1 MDIKAGLTRR
11 AGLMLL
17 VAGALAGGGLLADRA
32 AADPAPYPQKVV
44 TLVTHSS
51 PGGGSDVFLRE
62 LSKYLGKY
70 IGATFVIEN
79 VQGGSGAKA
88 IARVA
93 AAPADGSVFYATTPT
108 YIYTSLLSKPPKTY
122 MDLDPLANIFAD
134 SEIIFTRTDG
144 PFKTLQD
151 AIDKAKKE
159 RGKWG
164 AANPASLERQ
174 AAEQLKRAAG
184 VNAAIVTH
192 EGGGDMMLNVL
203 NGTLDIGIGEFQ
215 ELRSQIDAGK
225 IRVLATFNPERL
237 PQKPDVPTVK
247 ESGFDVQLVK
257 FRGLAGPKG
266 LPEDVT
272 KVWDE
277 AIQKVLQDPD
287 YKKRYTEEVLVAQFI
302 PHKDY
307 PGFVN
312 NFAQTT
318 EAFLKETGAIK

>member
-1 MDIKAGLTRR
+1 MKIKTS
-11 AGLMLL
+11 LL
-17 VAGALAGGGLLADRA
+17 VLLAGTFIGGISLSASAFADKLA
-32 AADPAPYPQKVV
+32 YPQKVV

-70 IGATFVIEN
+70 VDATFIVEN

-88 IARVA
+88 VARTA
-93 AAPADGSVFYATTPT
+93 SAPPDGSVFYATTPT
-108 YIYTSLLSKPPKTY
+108 YVYTSLLSKPPKTY
-122 MDLDPLANIFAD
+122 KDLEPLVNVFAD
-134 SEIIFTRTDG
+134 SEVIFTRADG

-151 AIDKAKKE
+151 VIDHAKKE

-184 VNAAIVTH
+184 VTPAIVTH
-192 EGGGDMMLNVL
+192 EGGGDMMLNVM
-203 NGTLDIGIGEFQ
+203 NGTLDIGIGEIQ
-215 ELRSQIDAGK
+215 ELRSQLDAGK
-225 IRVLATFNPERL
+225 IRLLATFNPERL
-237 PQKPDVPTVK
+237 AEKPDVPTVK

-257 FRGLAGPKG
+257 FRGLAGPQG
-266 LPEDVT
+266 VPENVT

-277 AIQKVLQDPD
+277 AVQKVLADPD
-287 YKKRYTEEVLVAQFI
+287 YKKAYTEEVLVPKFI

-307 PGFVN
+307 PAFVN
-312 NFAQTT
+312 NFANTT
-318 EAFLKETGAIK
+318 ESFLKETGAVK

>member
-1 MDIKAGLTRR
+1 MRKTLTGFLSAVLAVGLGTLSLKAEP
-11 AGLMLL
+11 
-17 VAGALAGGGLLADRA
+17 LA
-32 AADPAPYPQKVV
+32 YPHKVV

-70 IGATFVIEN
+70 IGATFIVEN

-88 IARVA
+88 VARVA

-108 YIYTSLLSKPPKTY
+108 YIYTSLLSKPSATY
-122 MDLDPLANIFAD
+122 KDLEPLVNLFAD
-134 SEIIFTRTDG
+134 SEVIYTRADG

-151 AIDKAKKE
+151 VIDKAKKE
-159 RGKWG
+159 RGRWG

-203 NGTLDIGIGEFQ
+203 NGTLDIGIGEIQ

-225 IRVLATFNPERL
+225 IRLLATFNPARIPE
-237 PQKPDVPTVK
+237 KPDVPTVK
-247 ESGFDVQLVK
+247 ESGFDVTLVK

-266 LPEDVT
+266 LPDNVT

-277 AIQKVLQDPD
+277 AIKNVLADPD
-287 YKKRYTEEVLVAQFI
+287 YKARYTEEVLVPNYI
-302 PHKDY
+302 PHAQY
-307 PGFVN
+307 QAFIT
-312 NFAQTT
+312 NFADTT
-318 EAFLKETGAIK
+318 EAFLKETGAVK

>member
-1 MDIKAGLTRR
+1 
-11 AGLMLL
+11 
-17 VAGALAGGGLLADRA
+17 V
-32 AADPAPYPQKVV
+32 
-44 TLVTHSS
+44 
-51 PGGGSDVFLRE
+51 RE

-70 IGATFVIEN
+70 INATFVVEN

-88 IARVA
+88 VARVA
-93 AAPADGSVFYATTPT
+93 GSPPDGSVFYATTPT
-108 YIYTSLLSKPPKTY
+108 YVYTSLLSKPPKTY
-122 MDLDPLANIFAD
+122 KDLEPLANIFAD
-134 SEIIFTRTDG
+134 SEVVFTRADS
-144 PFKTLQD
+144 PYKTLQD
-151 AIDKAKKE
+151 VIDKAKTE

-184 VNAAIVTH
+184 VNPAIVTH

-215 ELRSQIDAGK
+215 EIRSQLDAGK
-225 IRVLATFNPERL
+225 VRVLATFNPERL

-247 ESGFDVQLVK
+247 ESGYDVQLIK

-266 LPEDVT
+266 LPDDVT

-277 AIQKVLQDPD
+277 AIQKVLQDSD
-287 YKKRYTEEVLVAQFI
+287 YKKRYTEEVLVAQFV

-307 PGFVN
+307 TAFVN
-312 NFAQTT
+312 NFAQNT

>member
-1 MDIKAGLTRR
+1 MRKTLTGFLSAVLAVGLGTFSLKAEP
-11 AGLMLL
+11 
-17 VAGALAGGGLLADRA
+17 LA
-32 AADPAPYPQKVV
+32 YPHKVV

-70 IGATFVIEN
+70 IGATFIVEN

-88 IARVA
+88 VARVA

-108 YIYTSLLSKPPKTY
+108 YIYTSLLSKPSATY
-122 MDLDPLANIFAD
+122 KDLEPLVNLFAD
-134 SEIIFTRTDG
+134 SEVIYTRADG

-151 AIDKAKKE
+151 VIDKAKKE
-159 RGKWG
+159 RGRWG

-203 NGTLDIGIGEFQ
+203 NGTLDIGIGEIQ

-225 IRVLATFNPERL
+225 IRLLATFNPARIPE
-237 PQKPDVPTVK
+237 KPDVPTVK
-247 ESGFDVQLVK
+247 ESGFDVTLVK

-266 LPEDVT
+266 LPDNVT

-277 AIQKVLQDPD
+277 AIKNVLADPE
-287 YKKRYTEEVLVAQFI
+287 YKARYTEEVLVPNYI
-302 PHKDY
+302 PHAQY
-307 PGFVN
+307 QAFIT
-312 NFAQTT
+312 NFADTT
-318 EAFLKETGAIK
+318 EAFLKETGAVK

>member
-1 MDIKAGLTRR
+1 MRKTLTGFLSAVLAVGLGTLSLKAEP
-11 AGLMLL
+11 
-17 VAGALAGGGLLADRA
+17 LA
-32 AADPAPYPQKVV
+32 YPHKVV

-70 IGATFVIEN
+70 IGATFIVEN

-88 IARVA
+88 VARVA

-108 YIYTSLLSKPPKTY
+108 YIYTSLLSKPSATY
-122 MDLDPLANIFAD
+122 KDLEPLVNLFAD
-134 SEIIFTRTDG
+134 SEVIYTRADG

-151 AIDKAKKE
+151 VIDKAKKE
-159 RGKWG
+159 RGRWG

-192 EGGGDMMLNVL
+192 EGGGDMMLNVM
-203 NGTLDIGIGEFQ
+203 NGTLDIGIGEIQ
-215 ELRSQIDAGK
+215 ELRSQLAAGK
-225 IRVLATFNPERL
+225 IRLLATFNPERI
-237 PQKPDVPTVK
+237 PEKPEVPTVK
-247 ESGFDVQLVK
+247 ESGFDVSLVK

-266 LPEDVT
+266 LPDDVT

-277 AIQKVLQDPD
+277 AIKNVLADPE
-287 YKKRYTEEVLVAQFI
+287 YKARYTEEVLVPNYI
-302 PHKDY
+302 PHAQY
-307 PGFVN
+307 QAFIT
-312 NFAQTT
+312 NFADTT
-318 EAFLKETGAIK
+318 EAFLKETGAVK

>member
-1 MDIKAGLTRR
+1 MRKTLTGFLSAVLAVGLGTLSLKAEP
-11 AGLMLL
+11 
-17 VAGALAGGGLLADRA
+17 LA
-32 AADPAPYPQKVV
+32 YPHKVV

-70 IGATFVIEN
+70 IGATFIVEN

-88 IARVA
+88 VARVA

-108 YIYTSLLSKPPKTY
+108 YIYTSLLSKPSATY
-122 MDLDPLANIFAD
+122 KDLEPLVNLFAD
-134 SEIIFTRTDG
+134 SEVIYTRADG
-144 PFKTLQD
+144 PFNTLQD
-151 AIDKAKKE
+151 VIDKAKKE
-159 RGKWG
+159 RGRWG

-203 NGTLDIGIGEFQ
+203 NGTLDIGIGEIQ
-215 ELRSQIDAGK
+215 ELRSQLAAGK
-225 IRVLATFNPERL
+225 IRLLATFNPERI
-237 PQKPDVPTVK
+237 PEKPEVPTVK
-247 ESGFDVQLVK
+247 ESGFDVSLVK

-266 LPEDVT
+266 LPDNVT

-277 AIQKVLQDPD
+277 AIKNVLADPE
-287 YKKRYTEEVLVAQFI
+287 YKARYTEEVLVPNYI
-302 PHKDY
+302 PHAQY
-307 PGFVN
+307 QAFIT
-312 NFAQTT
+312 NFADTT
-318 EAFLKETGAIK
+318 EAFLKETGAVK

>member
-1 MDIKAGLTRR
+1 MRKTLT
-11 AGLMLL
+11 
-17 VAGALAGGGLLADRA
+17 GLLSAVLA
-32 AADPAPYPQKVV
+32 VGLGTLSLKAEPLAYPHKVV

-70 IGATFVIEN
+70 IGATFIVEN

-88 IARVA
+88 VARVA

-108 YIYTSLLSKPPKTY
+108 YIYTSLLSKPSATY
-122 MDLDPLANIFAD
+122 KDLEPLVNLFAD
-134 SEIIFTRTDG
+134 SEVIYTRADG

-151 AIDKAKKE
+151 VIDKAKKE
-159 RGKWG
+159 RGRWG

-203 NGTLDIGIGEFQ
+203 NGTLDIGIGEIQ

-225 IRVLATFNPERL
+225 IRLLATFNPARIPE
-237 PQKPDVPTVK
+237 KPDVPTVK
-247 ESGFDVQLVK
+247 ESGFDVTLVK

-266 LPEDVT
+266 LPDNVT

-277 AIQKVLQDPD
+277 AIKNVLADPE
-287 YKKRYTEEVLVAQFI
+287 YKARYTEEVLVPNYI
-302 PHKDY
+302 PHAQY
-307 PGFVN
+307 QAFIT
-312 NFAQTT
+312 NFADTT
-318 EAFLKETGAIK
+318 EAFLKETGAVK

>member
-1 MDIKAGLTRR
+1 MRKTLTGFLSAVLAVGLGTLSLKAEP
-11 AGLMLL
+11 
-17 VAGALAGGGLLADRA
+17 LA
-32 AADPAPYPQKVV
+32 YPHKVV

-70 IGATFVIEN
+70 IGATFIVEN

-88 IARVA
+88 VARVA

-108 YIYTSLLSKPPKTY
+108 YIYTSLLSKPSATY
-122 MDLDPLANIFAD
+122 KDLEPLVNLFAD
-134 SEIIFTRTDG
+134 SEVIYTRADG

-151 AIDKAKKE
+151 VIDKAKKE
-159 RGKWG
+159 RGRWG

-203 NGTLDIGIGEFQ
+203 NGTLDIGIGEIQ

-225 IRVLATFNPERL
+225 IRLLATFNPARIPE
-237 PQKPDVPTVK
+237 KPDVPTVK
-247 ESGFDVQLVK
+247 ESGFDVSLVK

-266 LPEDVT
+266 LPDNVT

-277 AIQKVLQDPD
+277 AIKNVLADPE
-287 YKKRYTEEVLVAQFI
+287 YKARYTEEVLVPNYI
-302 PHKDY
+302 PHAQY
-307 PGFVN
+307 QAFIT
-312 NFAQTT
+312 NFADTT
-318 EAFLKETGAIK
+318 EAFLKETGAVK

>member
-1 MDIKAGLTRR
+1 MKFKTGL
-11 AGLMLL
+11 AFML
-17 VAGALAGGGLLADRA
+17 AGAIVGGSLFAGKADA
-32 AADPAPYPQKVV
+32 QPAPYPQKVV

-62 LSKYLGKY
+62 LSKYLAKY
-70 IGATFVIEN
+70 IDATFIVEN

-88 IARVA
+88 VARVA

-122 MDLDPLANIFAD
+122 KDLEPLVNVFAD
-134 SEIIFTRTDG
+134 SEVVFTREDG

-151 AIDKAKKE
+151 VIDHAKKD
-159 RGKWG
+159 RGRWG

-174 AAEQLKRAAG
+174 AAEQLKRASG

-203 NGTLDIGIGEFQ
+203 NGTLDIGVGEYQ
-215 ELRSQIDAGK
+215 ELRSQIEAGK

-247 ESGFDVQLVK
+247 ESGFNVELVK

-266 LPEDVT
+266 VPEDVT
-272 KVWDE
+272 TIWDA
-277 AIQKVLQDPD
+277 AIQKVLNDPE
-287 YKKRYTEEVLVAQFI
+287 YKKAYTEEVLIAEFI

-307 PGFVN
+307 PAFVN
-312 NFAQTT
+312 NFAETT
-318 EAFLKETGAIK
+318 EGFLKETGAIK

>member
-1 MDIKAGLTRR
+1 MRKTLTGFLSAVLAVGLGTLSLKAEP
-11 AGLMLL
+11 
-17 VAGALAGGGLLADRA
+17 LA
-32 AADPAPYPQKVV
+32 YPHKVV

-70 IGATFVIEN
+70 IGATFIVEN

-88 IARVA
+88 VARVA

-108 YIYTSLLSKPPKTY
+108 YIYTSLLSKPSATY
-122 MDLDPLANIFAD
+122 KDLEPLVNLFAD
-134 SEIIFTRTDG
+134 SEVIYTRADG

-151 AIDKAKKE
+151 VIDKAKKE
-159 RGKWG
+159 RGRWG

-203 NGTLDIGIGEFQ
+203 NGTLDIGIGEIQ

-225 IRVLATFNPERL
+225 IRLLATFNPARIPE
-237 PQKPDVPTVK
+237 KPDVPTVK
-247 ESGFDVQLVK
+247 ESGFDVSLVK

-266 LPEDVT
+266 LPDNVT

-277 AIQKVLQDPD
+277 AIKNVLADPD
-287 YKKRYTEEVLVAQFI
+287 YKARYTEEVLVPNYI
-302 PHKDY
+302 PHAQY
-307 PGFVN
+307 QAFIT
-312 NFAQTT
+312 NFADTT
-318 EAFLKETGAIK
+318 EAFLKETGAVK